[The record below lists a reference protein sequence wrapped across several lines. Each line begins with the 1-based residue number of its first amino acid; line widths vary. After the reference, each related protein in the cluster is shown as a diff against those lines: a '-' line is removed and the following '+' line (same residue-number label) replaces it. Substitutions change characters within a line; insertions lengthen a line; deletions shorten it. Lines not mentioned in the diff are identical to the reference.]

1 MKTIKS
7 TRVQYLEL
15 LVAYYDLRSE
25 ILDHTEEY
33 HDSMYC
39 DYSGYADQYAAG
51 DYDEIDDLR
60 NQVEAF
66 ELMLKA
72 LCKINY
78 KFC

>member
-1 MKTIKS
+1 MKTMKS

-15 LVAYYDLRSE
+15 LVAYNDLRDE
-25 ILDHTEEY
+25 IQDHTEEY
-33 HDSMYC
+33 HDSMYW
-39 DYSGYADQYAAG
+39 DYSGYVDRYAEG

-72 LCKINY
+72 LCKIKY
-78 KFC
+78 IFS